1 MSRHSTAHYFLEGLV
16 DLGVDYI
23 FANLGTDHVSLIEE
37 MARWDKEG
45 RKHPEMILCP
55 HEVVAVH
62 MAGGYA
68 LATGR
73 GQAALVH
80 VDAGTANACMAIQN
94 LFRYRLPVMLFAGRA
109 PHTLHGEL
117 TGSRDTYV
125 HFVQDP
131 FDIASIVRPYVKWE
145 YSLPSGV
152 VVKEALARASAF
164 AHSDPPGPVY
174 MMLPRETLA
183 EQWDDADMPAYPP
196 ARYGSVQA
204 GGVAPAQAEAIA
216 KELMS
221 AENPV
226 AFAAYLGRKPQAVAV
241 LDRLARTCGI
251 RVAEF
256 NSIDLNIP
264 QDSPCFAGSDPLPLL
279 EQADLG
285 LLLDSD
291 VPFVPQY
298 ARRANAMKWIQ
309 IDIDPLKSDFPM
321 WGFPTDMR
329 IQGDCATILQQVL
342 DVVEARADDTYRRRV
357 SERIASWS
365 GVREASAKRRA
376 AASANKGVAGA
387 LNPAFVFA
395 TLSGKLS
402 QEDVVLNEAIR
413 NGPVLQE
420 HLTRTR
426 PRSYVGLAGGG
437 LGFSGGMALGLK
449 LAQPDRRIVHVIGDG
464 GFHFSS
470 PDSVYAV
477 AQQYQIPILTVV
489 LDNGGWQAVKSAVQR
504 VYPKGIAAE
513 TDQFQSR
520 LTSGRQGEQR
530 DFSAA
535 DAPSAPMAKPSASR
549 TNSPMPST
557 AALQHLMT
565 ARPPCCM
572 FTSRGCR
579 IWRQREGKFNEDA
592 GPDFVLGHLVD
603 RDCRDDFRIS
613 PGRPR
618 EISEQA
624 DSHHCRIRGRRRQRH
639 HRARFRAETVRKP
652 WAARDRREQARRRRH
667 RCHRVCRKISA

>member
-1 MSRHSTAHYFLEGLV
+1 MGRHSTAHYFLEGLV
-16 DLGVDYI
+16 DLGVEYI

-73 GQAALVH
+73 GQAVLVH

-117 TGSRDTYV
+117 TGSRDSYV

-164 AHSDPPGPVY
+164 AQSDPPGPVY

-183 EQWDDADMPAYPP
+183 EEWDEAAMPAYPP
-196 ARYGSVQA
+196 ARYGSVHA
-204 GGVAPAQAEAIA
+204 GGIEPARADAIA
-216 KELMS
+216 KTLM
-221 AENPV
+221 AADNPV
-226 AFAAYLGRKPQAVAV
+226 AFAAYLGRKPQAVAI
-241 LDRLARTCGI
+241 LDRLARATGV

-264 QDSPCFAGSDPLPLL
+264 QDSPCFAGADPLPLL
-279 EQADLG
+279 EHADLG

-291 VPFVPQY
+291 VPFVPKY
-298 ARRANAMKWIQ
+298 AARANAMKWIQ

-329 IQGDCATILQQVL
+329 IQGDCAVVLQQVL
-342 DVVEARADDTYRRRV
+342 GAVEARADDAYRKRIA
-357 SERIASWS
+357 ERIASWS
-365 GVREASAKRRA
+365 SAREASAERRA
-376 AASANKGVAGA
+376 TAGANQGVAGA

-395 TLSGKLS
+395 TLSAKLS
-402 QEDVVLNEAIR
+402 QDDVVLNEAIR

-420 HLTRTR
+420 HVTRTR
-426 PRSYVGLAGGG
+426 PQSYVGLAGGG

-449 LAQPDRRIVHVIGDG
+449 LARSDRRIVQVIGDG

-477 AQQYQIPILTVV
+477 AQQYQIPIFTIV

-520 LTSGRQGEQR
+520 LMSGRQGDRR
-530 DFSAA
+530 DFSDVARAFGAYGECVTEPDELAA
-535 DAPSAPMAKPSASR
+535 AIDRAF
-549 TNSPMPST
+549 
-557 AALQHLMT
+557 AALDD
-565 ARPPCCM
+565 
-572 FTSRGCR
+572 
-579 IWRQREGKFNEDA
+579 GKA
-592 GPDFVLGHLVD
+592 AVLHVHVTRL
-603 RDCRDDFRIS
+603 
-613 PGRPR
+613 
-618 EISEQA
+618 
-624 DSHHCRIRGRRRQRH
+624 
-639 HRARFRAETVRKP
+639 
-652 WAARDRREQARRRRH
+652 
-667 RCHRVCRKISA
+667 

>member
-1 MSRHSTAHYFLEGLV
+1 MSRHSTAHHFLQGLV

-73 GQAALVH
+73 GQAVFVH

-109 PHTLHGEL
+109 PFTLHGEL
-117 TGSRDTYV
+117 PASRDTYV

-131 FDIASIVRPYVKWE
+131 FDIAGIVRPYVKWE

-164 AHSDPPGPVY
+164 AQSDPPGPVY

-196 ARYGSVQA
+196 ARFGSVRA
-204 GGVAPAQAEAIA
+204 GGIEPARVDAIA
-216 KELMS
+216 DTLMA
-221 AENPV
+221 AENPI
-226 AFAAYLGRKPQAVAV
+226 ALTAYLGRRPRAVAV
-241 LDRLARTCGI
+241 LERLARTCGI

-256 NSIDLNIP
+256 NSIDLNMP
-264 QDSPCFAGSDPLPLL
+264 QDSPCFAGFDPLPLM
-279 EQADLG
+279 ETADLG

-291 VPFVPQY
+291 VPYIPQY
-298 ARRANAMKWIQ
+298 AKRAGAIKWIQ
-309 IDIDPLKSDFPM
+309 IDVDPLKSDFPM

-329 IQGDCATILQQVL
+329 VQGDCTTVLQQVL
-342 DVVEARADDTYRRRV
+342 AAVEARADDAYRQRV
-357 SERIASWS
+357 AARVARWS
-365 GVREASAKRRA
+365 STREQIAKRRA
-376 AASANKGVAGA
+376 AASANRGVSGA
-387 LNPAFVFA
+387 LSPAFVFA
-395 TLSGKLS
+395 TLNAKLS
-402 QEDVVLNEAIR
+402 QNDIVINEAIR
-413 NGPVLQE
+413 NAPALQE
-420 HLTRTR
+420 HITRTQ
-426 PRSYVGLAGGG
+426 PQTYVGLAGGG

-449 LAQPDRRIVHVIGDG
+449 LAQSDRRIVQVIGDG

-477 AQQYQIPILTVV
+477 AQQYRIPIFTVV

-520 LTSGRQGEQR
+520 LTSGRQGEAR
-530 DFSAA
+530 DFSAVA
-535 DAPSAPMAKPSASR
+535 QAFGAHGECVAEPDDLAAAIDR
-549 TNSPMPST
+549 CL
-557 AALQHLMT
+557 AALDD
-565 ARPPCCM
+565 
-572 FTSRGCR
+572 
-579 IWRQREGKFNEDA
+579 GKA
-592 GPDFVLGHLVD
+592 AVLHVHITRL
-603 RDCRDDFRIS
+603 
-613 PGRPR
+613 
-618 EISEQA
+618 
-624 DSHHCRIRGRRRQRH
+624 
-639 HRARFRAETVRKP
+639 
-652 WAARDRREQARRRRH
+652 
-667 RCHRVCRKISA
+667 

>member
-1 MSRHSTAHYFLEGLV
+1 MARYSTAHYFLEGLV
-16 DLGVDYI
+16 DLGVEYI

-37 MARWDKEG
+37 IARWDKEG
-45 RKHPEMILCP
+45 RRHPEMILCP
-55 HEVVAVH
+55 HEIVAVH

-73 GQAALVH
+73 AQAVLVH
-80 VDAGTANACMAIQN
+80 VDAGTANACMAVQN
-94 LFRYRLPVMLFAGRA
+94 LFRYRLPVLLFAGRA

-152 VVKEALARASAF
+152 VVKEALARAGAF

-183 EQWDDADMPAYPP
+183 EEWDESAMPAYPA
-196 ARYGSVQA
+196 ARYGSVKV
-204 GGVAPAQAEAIA
+204 GGVEPARANAIAQA
-216 KELMS
+216 LMD

-226 AFAAYLGRKPQAVAV
+226 AFAAYLGRKPEAVAI
-241 LDRLARTCGI
+241 LDHLARTCGI
-251 RVAEF
+251 RVVEF

-298 ARRANAMKWIQ
+298 AKRAGAIKWIQ
-309 IDIDPLKSDFPM
+309 IDIDPLKADFPM
-321 WGFPTDMR
+321 WGFATDLR
-329 IQGDCATILQQVL
+329 VQGDCATVLSQVL
-342 DVVEARADDTYRRRV
+342 EAVEARADDAYRNRV
-357 SERIASWS
+357 TERIASWS
-365 GVREASAKRRA
+365 DARETSARRRA
-376 AASANKGVAGA
+376 TAGTNKGVSGA

-395 TLSGKLS
+395 TLGARLS
-402 QEDVVLNEAIR
+402 PDDVVLNEAIR
-413 NGPVLQE
+413 NGPILQE
-420 HLTRTR
+420 NVTRTR
-426 PRSYVGLAGGG
+426 PKSYVGLAGGG

-449 LAQPDRRIVHVIGDG
+449 LAQPGHRIVQVIGDG

-504 VYPKGIAAE
+504 VYPKGFAAE

-520 LTSGRQGEQR
+520 LMSGRQGERR
-530 DFSAA
+530 DFSDVARAFGAYGECVTEPDDLSAA
-535 DAPSAPMAKPSASR
+535 ITRAF
-549 TNSPMPST
+549 
-557 AALQHLMT
+557 AALDD
-565 ARPPCCM
+565 
-572 FTSRGCR
+572 
-579 IWRQREGKFNEDA
+579 GKA
-592 GPDFVLGHLVD
+592 AVLHIKVTRL
-603 RDCRDDFRIS
+603 
-613 PGRPR
+613 
-618 EISEQA
+618 
-624 DSHHCRIRGRRRQRH
+624 
-639 HRARFRAETVRKP
+639 
-652 WAARDRREQARRRRH
+652 
-667 RCHRVCRKISA
+667 

>member
-1 MSRHSTAHYFLEGLV
+1 MRRSTAHYFLEGLV

-73 GQAALVH
+73 AQAVLVH

-117 TGSRDTYV
+117 RGSRDSYV

-152 VVKEALARASAF
+152 VVKEALARAGAF

-183 EQWDDADMPAYPP
+183 EEWDEADMPAYPP
-196 ARYGSVQA
+196 ARYGSVHA
-204 GGVAPAQAEAIA
+204 GGIEPARAEAIA
-216 KELMS
+216 KSLME

-226 AFAAYLGRKPQAVAV
+226 AFAAYLGRKPQAVAA
-241 LDRLARTCGI
+241 LEALARACGI

-264 QDSPCFAGSDPLPLL
+264 QDSPCYAGIDPLPLL
-279 EQADLG
+279 EGADLG
-285 LLLDSD
+285 LLLNSD
-291 VPFVPQY
+291 VPFVPQS
-298 ARRANAMKWIQ
+298 AKRANAMKWIQ

-329 IQGDCATILQQVL
+329 VQGDCAIVLQQVL
-342 DVVEARADDTYRRRV
+342 EAVEARADDGYRKRV
-357 SERIASWS
+357 AARITSWS
-365 GVREASAKRRA
+365 SARETAANRRA
-376 AASANKGVAGA
+376 VASANKGASGA

-402 QEDVVLNEAIR
+402 QADIVLNEAIR
-413 NGPVLQE
+413 NGPILQE
-420 HLTRTR
+420 HIRRTQ
-426 PRSYVGLAGGG
+426 PQSYVGLAGGG

-449 LAQPDRRIVHVIGDG
+449 LAQPNRRIVQVIGDG

-489 LDNGGWQAVKSAVQR
+489 LDNGGWQAVKSATQR

-520 LTSGRQGEQR
+520 LMSGRQGERR
-530 DFSAA
+530 DFSEIAKAFGAFGECVREPDALAA
-535 DAPSAPMAKPSASR
+535 AIDRAL
-549 TNSPMPST
+549 
-557 AALQHLMT
+557 AALT
-565 ARPPCCM
+565 D
-572 FTSRGCR
+572 
-579 IWRQREGKFNEDA
+579 GKA
-592 GPDFVLGHLVD
+592 AVLHVHVTRL
-603 RDCRDDFRIS
+603 
-613 PGRPR
+613 
-618 EISEQA
+618 
-624 DSHHCRIRGRRRQRH
+624 
-639 HRARFRAETVRKP
+639 
-652 WAARDRREQARRRRH
+652 
-667 RCHRVCRKISA
+667 

>member
-1 MSRHSTAHYFLEGLV
+1 MSSHSAAHYFLEGLV

-37 MARWDKEG
+37 IALWDKQG
-45 RKHPEMILCP
+45 RKHPQIILCP
-55 HEVVAVH
+55 HEIVAVH

-68 LATGR
+68 LATGK
-73 GQAALVH
+73 GQAVFVH

-109 PHTLHGEL
+109 PFTLHGEL
-117 TGSRDTYV
+117 PGSRDTYV

-164 AHSDPPGPVY
+164 MHSDPPGPVY

-183 EQWDDADMPAYPP
+183 EHWDEAAMPAYNP
-196 ARYGSVQA
+196 ARYGGVQA
-204 GGVAPAQAEAIA
+204 GGIDQARVETIA
-216 KELMS
+216 DQLM
-221 AENPV
+221 AAKNPI
-226 AFAAYLGRKPQAVAV
+226 ALTAYLGRKPSAVAV

-264 QDSPCFAGSDPLPLL
+264 QDSPCFAGFDPLPLL

-298 ARRANAMKWIQ
+298 AKRVDAIKWIQ

-329 IQGDCATILQQVL
+329 VQGDCASVLQQVL
-342 DVVEARADDTYRRRV
+342 DAVEARADDAYRRQV
-357 SERIASWS
+357 AARIAGW
-365 GVREASAKRRA
+365 GEVREAAAKRRA
-376 AASANKGVAGA
+376 AAAVNPGVSGA
-387 LNPAFVFA
+387 INPSYLFSVLNTRLAQDDIVI
-395 TLSGKLS
+395 
-402 QEDVVLNEAIR
+402 NEAIR
-413 NGPVLQE
+413 NAPLLQDQV
-420 HLTRTR
+420 HRTQ
-426 PRSYVGLAGGG
+426 PLSYVGLAGGG

-449 LAQPDRRIVHVIGDG
+449 LAQPHRRVVQIIGDG

-470 PDSVYAV
+470 PDSVYAT
-477 AQQYQIPILTVV
+477 AQLYQIPILTVV

-504 VYPKGIAAE
+504 VYPKGTAAE
-513 TDQFQSR
+513 TNSFQSR

-530 DFSAA
+530 RFSDVAQAFGAYGERVSDPETLAA
-535 DAPSAPMAKPSASR
+535 AIDR
-549 TNSPMPST
+549 CL
-557 AALQHLMT
+557 AALDD
-565 ARPPCCM
+565 
-572 FTSRGCR
+572 
-579 IWRQREGKFNEDA
+579 GKA
-592 GPDFVLGHLVD
+592 AVLHVQITPL
-603 RDCRDDFRIS
+603 
-613 PGRPR
+613 
-618 EISEQA
+618 
-624 DSHHCRIRGRRRQRH
+624 
-639 HRARFRAETVRKP
+639 
-652 WAARDRREQARRRRH
+652 
-667 RCHRVCRKISA
+667 

>member
-1 MSRHSTAHYFLEGLV
+1 MSRHSAAHYFLEGLV
-16 DLGVDYI
+16 DLGVEYI

-55 HEVVAVH
+55 HEIVAVH

-73 GQAALVH
+73 GQAVFVH

-117 TGSRDTYV
+117 PASRDTYV

-164 AHSDPPGPVY
+164 AQSDPPGPVY

-183 EQWDDADMPAYPP
+183 EEWDDAAMPSYAP
-196 ARYGSVQA
+196 ARYGSVQS
-204 GGVAPAQAEAIA
+204 GGVEPARAEAIA
-216 KELMS
+216 TALM
-221 AENPV
+221 AADNPV
-226 AFAAYLGRKPQAVAV
+226 AFTAYLGRKPQAVAA
-241 LDRLARTCGI
+241 LDRLSRLCGI
-251 RVAEF
+251 RVVEF

-279 EQADLG
+279 EHADLG
-285 LLLDSD
+285 LILDSD

-298 ARRANAMKWIQ
+298 ARRANAIKWIQ
-309 IDIDPLKSDFPM
+309 IDIDPLKADFPM
-321 WGFPTDMR
+321 WGFATDMR
-329 IQGDCATILQQVL
+329 IQGDCAIVLQQVL
-342 DVVEARADDTYRRRV
+342 DAVEARADDAFRRRIA
-357 SERIASWS
+357 ERIAGW
-365 GVREASAKRRA
+365 GTAREAAAKRRA
-376 AASANKGVAGA
+376 TTSANQGVSGA

-395 TLSGKLS
+395 TLSAKLS
-402 QEDVVLNEAIR
+402 QDDLVLNEAIR
-413 NGPVLQE
+413 NGPILQE
-420 HLTRTR
+420 HVTRTK
-426 PRSYVGLAGGG
+426 PQSYVGLAGGG

-449 LAQPDRRIVHVIGDG
+449 LAQPNRRVVQVIGDG

-477 AQQYQIPILTVV
+477 AQQYQIPILTIV

-513 TDQFQSR
+513 TDEFQSR
-520 LTSGRQGEQR
+520 LMSGRQGEQR
-530 DFSAA
+530 DFSAVA
-535 DAPSAPMAKPSASR
+535 RAFGAHGERVAEPGDLSAAIDRAF
-549 TNSPMPST
+549 
-557 AALQHLMT
+557 AALDD
-565 ARPPCCM
+565 
-572 FTSRGCR
+572 
-579 IWRQREGKFNEDA
+579 GKA
-592 GPDFVLGHLVD
+592 AVLHIHVTRL
-603 RDCRDDFRIS
+603 
-613 PGRPR
+613 
-618 EISEQA
+618 
-624 DSHHCRIRGRRRQRH
+624 
-639 HRARFRAETVRKP
+639 
-652 WAARDRREQARRRRH
+652 
-667 RCHRVCRKISA
+667 

>member
-1 MSRHSTAHYFLEGLV
+1 MSRHTTAHHFLEGLV

-45 RKHPEMILCP
+45 RRHPEMILCP

-73 GQAALVH
+73 GQAVLVH

-109 PHTLHGEL
+109 PYTLHGEL
-117 TGSRDTYV
+117 PGSRDTYV

-164 AHSDPPGPVY
+164 AQSDPPGPVY

-183 EQWDDADMPAYPP
+183 EEWDDADMPAYPP

-204 GGVAPAQAEAIA
+204 GGIEPARVEAIA
-216 KELMS
+216 KALMA
-221 AENPV
+221 AENPI
-226 AFAAYLGRKPQAVAV
+226 ALTAYLGRKPGAVAV
-241 LDRLARTCGI
+241 LEQLARACGI

-256 NSIDLNIP
+256 NSIDLNIS
-264 QDSPCFAGSDPLPLL
+264 QNSPCFAGFDPQPLL
-279 EQADLG
+279 ETADLG

-291 VPFVPQY
+291 VPFIPQY
-298 ARRANAMKWIQ
+298 ARHAGAIKWIQ
-309 IDIDPLKSDFPM
+309 IDIDPLKSEFPM

-329 IQGDCATILQQVL
+329 IQGDCATVLRQVL
-342 DVVEARADDTYRRRV
+342 DAVEPRADEAYRRRIAA
-357 SERIASWS
+357 RIASWS
-365 GVREASAKRRA
+365 AARDQMTTRRA
-376 AASANKGVAGA
+376 AASANRGAPGA
-387 LNPAFVFA
+387 LSPAFLFA
-395 TLSGKLS
+395 TLSAKLS
-402 QEDVVLNEAIR
+402 QDDIVINEAIR
-413 NGPVLQE
+413 NAPVLQE
-420 HLTRTR
+420 HVSRTR
-426 PRSYVGLAGGG
+426 PASYVGLAGGG

-449 LAQPDRRIVHVIGDG
+449 LAQPDRRIVQVIGDG

-477 AQQYQIPILTVV
+477 AQQYRLPVLTVV
-489 LDNGGWQAVKSAVQR
+489 VDNGGWQAVKSAVQR

-520 LTSGRQGEQR
+520 LASGRQGEQR
-530 DFSAA
+530 DFSAVA
-535 DAPSAPMAKPSASR
+535 RAFGAHGECVTEPDDL
-549 TNSPMPST
+549 
-557 AALQHLMT
+557 AAAIDRCL
-565 ARPPCCM
+565 AAVDD
-572 FTSRGCR
+572 G
-579 IWRQREGKFNEDA
+579 NA
-592 GPDFVLGHLVD
+592 AVLHVHVTRL
-603 RDCRDDFRIS
+603 
-613 PGRPR
+613 
-618 EISEQA
+618 
-624 DSHHCRIRGRRRQRH
+624 
-639 HRARFRAETVRKP
+639 
-652 WAARDRREQARRRRH
+652 
-667 RCHRVCRKISA
+667 

>member
-1 MSRHSTAHYFLEGLV
+1 MARRSTAHYFLEGLV

-37 MARWDKEG
+37 MARWDKAG
-45 RKHPEMILCP
+45 RRHPEVMLCP

-68 LATGR
+68 LTTGR
-73 GQAALVH
+73 AQAVLVH

-109 PHTLHGEL
+109 PYTLHGEL
-117 TGSRDTYV
+117 KGSRDTYV

-145 YSLPSGV
+145 YSLPSGIV
-152 VVKEALARASAF
+152 VREALARASAF

-183 EQWDDADMPAYPP
+183 EEWDEAAMPPYPP
-196 ARYGSVQA
+196 ARYGAVQA
-204 GGVAPAQAEAIA
+204 GGIEPARAEAIA
-216 KELMS
+216 QSLMA

-226 AFAAYLGRKPQAVAV
+226 AFTAYLGRKPGAVAV

-256 NSIDLNIP
+256 NSIHLNIP
-264 QDSPCFAGSDPLPLL
+264 QFSPCYAGIDPVPLL

-285 LLLDSD
+285 LLLDTD
-291 VPFVPQY
+291 VPFVPQSVK
-298 ARRANAMKWIQ
+298 RAGAIKWIQ
-309 IDIDPLKSDFPM
+309 IDLDPLKSDFPM
-321 WGFPTDMR
+321 WGFATDTR
-329 IQGDCATILQQVL
+329 IAGDSGIILKQVL
-342 DVVEARADDTYRRRV
+342 DAVEARADDAYRRRV
-357 SERIASWS
+357 AARIASWS
-365 GVREASAKRRA
+365 PAREQAASRRA
-376 AASANKGVAGA
+376 AASANKGVSGA

-402 QEDVVLNEAIR
+402 QDDVVLNEAIR
-413 NGPVLQE
+413 NGPILQE

-449 LAQPDRRIVHVIGDG
+449 LARPDCRIVQVIGDG

-477 AQQYQIPILTVV
+477 AQQYQIPIFTVV
-489 LDNGGWQAVKSAVQR
+489 LDNGGWQAVKSATQR

-520 LTSGRQGEQR
+520 LTSGRQGERR
-530 DFSAA
+530 DFSAIA
-535 DAPSAPMAKPSASR
+535 KAFGAHGECVTEPDALTPAIER
-549 TNSPMPST
+549 CL
-557 AALQHLMT
+557 AALDDGN
-565 ARPPCCM
+565 A
-572 FTSRGCR
+572 
-579 IWRQREGKFNEDA
+579 A
-592 GPDFVLGHLVD
+592 VLHVHVTRL
-603 RDCRDDFRIS
+603 
-613 PGRPR
+613 
-618 EISEQA
+618 
-624 DSHHCRIRGRRRQRH
+624 
-639 HRARFRAETVRKP
+639 
-652 WAARDRREQARRRRH
+652 
-667 RCHRVCRKISA
+667 

>member
-37 MARWDKEG
+37 LARWDKED
-45 RKHPEMILCP
+45 RKHPGIILCP

-73 GQAALVH
+73 SQAVFVH

-109 PHTLHGEL
+109 PYTLHGEL
-117 TGSRDTYV
+117 TGSRDAYV

-164 AHSDPPGPVY
+164 AQSDPPGPVY

-183 EQWDDADMPAYPP
+183 EEWDDAEMPAYPAARHGGVQSGGIDP
-196 ARYGSVQA
+196 ARVDA
-204 GGVAPAQAEAIA
+204 IAEA
-216 KELMS
+216 LMA
-221 AENPV
+221 AENPI
-226 AFAAYLGRKPQAVAV
+226 ALTAYLGRRPQAVAV
-241 LDRLARTCGI
+241 LERLAQASGI

-256 NSIDLNIP
+256 NSIDLNIS
-264 QDSPCFAGSDPLPLL
+264 QDSPCFAGFDPLPLL
-279 EQADLG
+279 ETADLG

-291 VPFVPQY
+291 VPFIPKY
-298 ARRANAMKWIQ
+298 ARRADAIKWIQ

-321 WGFPTDMR
+321 WGFATDMR
-329 IQGDCATILQQVL
+329 IQGDCAVVLRQVL
-342 DVVEARADDTYRRRV
+342 DAVEARADNAFRKRV
-357 SERIASWS
+357 TERIASWS
-365 GVREASAKRRA
+365 GAREQAAKRKA
-376 AASANKGVAGA
+376 AASINKGVSGA
-387 LNPAFVFA
+387 LGAPFVFA
-395 TLSGKLS
+395 TLNGKLS
-402 QEDVVLNEAIR
+402 QDDIVINEAIR
-413 NGPVLQE
+413 NGPILQE
-420 HLTRTR
+420 HITRTQ

-449 LAQPDRRIVHVIGDG
+449 LAEPDRRIVQIIGDG

-513 TDQFQSR
+513 TNEFQSR
-520 LTSGRQGEQR
+520 LLSGRQGETR
-530 DFSAA
+530 DFSAVA
-535 DAPSAPMAKPSASR
+535 RAFGAYGECVTEPDELAAAIDR
-549 TNSPMPST
+549 CL
-557 AALQHLMT
+557 AALDDGKAAVLHVHI
-565 ARPPCCM
+565 
-572 FTSRGCR
+572 TS
-579 IWRQREGKFNEDA
+579 
-592 GPDFVLGHLVD
+592 L
-603 RDCRDDFRIS
+603 
-613 PGRPR
+613 
-618 EISEQA
+618 
-624 DSHHCRIRGRRRQRH
+624 
-639 HRARFRAETVRKP
+639 
-652 WAARDRREQARRRRH
+652 
-667 RCHRVCRKISA
+667 

>member
-1 MSRHSTAHYFLEGLV
+1 MSRHSTAHHFLEGLV
-16 DLGVDYI
+16 DLDVDYI

-37 MARWDKEG
+37 MARWDREG
-45 RKHPEMILCP
+45 RRHPEMILCP
-55 HEVVAVH
+55 HEIVAVH
-62 MAGGYA
+62 MAAGYA

-73 GQAALVH
+73 GQAVFVH

-109 PHTLHGEL
+109 PYTLHGEL

-164 AHSDPPGPVY
+164 AQSDPPGPVY

-183 EQWDDADMPAYPP
+183 EEWDDADMPAYPP
-196 ARYGSVQA
+196 ARYGSLQA
-204 GGVAPAQAEAIA
+204 GGIEPARVDAIA
-216 KELMS
+216 EQLMT
-221 AENPV
+221 AENPI
-226 AFAAYLGRKPQAVAV
+226 ALTAYLGRKPQAAAV
-241 LDRLARTCGI
+241 LDRLAQTCGI

-256 NSIDLNIP
+256 NSIDLNIS
-264 QDSPCFAGSDPLPLL
+264 QDSPCFAGFDPLPLI

-291 VPFVPQY
+291 VPFIPQY
-298 ARRANAMKWIQ
+298 AKRAGAIKWIQ

-329 IQGDCATILQQVL
+329 IQGDCMTVLQQVL
-342 DVVEARADDTYRRRV
+342 DAVEARADDAWRRRV
-357 SERIASWS
+357 TERIAGW
-365 GVREASAKRRA
+365 GGAREAAAKRRA
-376 AASANKGVAGA
+376 AASASKGVSGA
-387 LNPAFVFA
+387 LNPAFLFA
-395 TLSGKLS
+395 TLNGKLS
-402 QEDVVLNEAIR
+402 QDDIVVNEAIR
-413 NGPVLQE
+413 NAPILQE
-420 HLTRTR
+420 HITRTT
-426 PRSYVGLAGGG
+426 PGSYVGLAGGG

-449 LAQPDRRIVHVIGDG
+449 LAQPDRRIVQVIGDG

-477 AQQYQIPILTVV
+477 AQQYQIPILTIV

-520 LTSGRQGEQR
+520 LASGRQGERR
-530 DFSAA
+530 DFSAV
-535 DAPSAPMAKPSASR
+535 AKAFGAHGECVTEPDHLAAAIDR
-549 TNSPMPST
+549 CL
-557 AALQHLMT
+557 AALDD
-565 ARPPCCM
+565 
-572 FTSRGCR
+572 
-579 IWRQREGKFNEDA
+579 GKA
-592 GPDFVLGHLVD
+592 AVLHVHVTRL
-603 RDCRDDFRIS
+603 
-613 PGRPR
+613 
-618 EISEQA
+618 
-624 DSHHCRIRGRRRQRH
+624 
-639 HRARFRAETVRKP
+639 
-652 WAARDRREQARRRRH
+652 
-667 RCHRVCRKISA
+667 

>member
-1 MSRHSTAHYFLEGLV
+1 MARYSAAHFFLEGLV

-23 FANLGTDHVSLIEE
+23 FANLGTDHVSIIEE
-37 MARWDKEG
+37 MARWDRRG

-68 LATGR
+68 LATGKC
-73 GQAALVH
+73 QAVLVH

-117 TGSRDTYV
+117 RGSRDTYV

-183 EQWDDADMPAYPP
+183 EEWDEAEMPSYPP
-196 ARYGSVQA
+196 SRYGSVRA
-204 GGVAPAQAEAIA
+204 GGIEPARADAIA
-216 KELMS
+216 RELMA

-226 AFAAYLGRKPQAVAV
+226 AFAAYLGRKPQAVTV

-264 QDSPCFAGSDPLPLL
+264 QDSPCYAGIDPLALL
-279 EQADLG
+279 DDADLG
-285 LLLDSD
+285 LLLDTD
-291 VPFVPQY
+291 VPFVPHSKR
-298 ARRANAMKWIQ
+298 AREMKWVQ
-309 IDIDPLKSDFPM
+309 IDIDPLKADFPM
-321 WGFPTDMR
+321 WGFATDTR
-329 IQGDCATILQQVL
+329 IQGDSGIILNQVL
-342 DVVEARADDTYRRRV
+342 EAVEARADGAYHKRV
-357 SERIASWS
+357 AARIESWNS
-365 GVREASAKRRA
+365 AREASAKRRA
-376 AASANKGVAGA
+376 AASGNKGISGA
-387 LNPAFVFA
+387 INPAFVFA
-395 TLSGKLS
+395 TLSDRLS
-402 QEDVVLNEAIR
+402 QDDVVLNEAIR
-413 NGPVLQE
+413 NGPVLQD
-420 HLTRTR
+420 HLKRTR
-426 PRSYVGLAGGG
+426 PQSYVGLAGGG

-449 LAQPDRRIVHVIGDG
+449 LARPKRRIVQVIGDG

-470 PDSVYAV
+470 ADSVYAV
-477 AQQYQIPILTVV
+477 AQQYQLPIFTIV
-489 LDNGGWQAVKSAVQR
+489 LDNGGWQAVKSATQR

-520 LTSGRQGEQR
+520 LMSGRQGERR
-530 DFSAA
+530 DFSDVAKAFGAHGECIREPDDVALAIERCLAA
-535 DAPSAPMAKPSASR
+535 VDDGK
-549 TNSPMPST
+549 
-557 AALQHLMT
+557 AA
-565 ARPPCCM
+565 
-572 FTSRGCR
+572 
-579 IWRQREGKFNEDA
+579 
-592 GPDFVLGHLVD
+592 VLHVHVTRL
-603 RDCRDDFRIS
+603 
-613 PGRPR
+613 
-618 EISEQA
+618 
-624 DSHHCRIRGRRRQRH
+624 
-639 HRARFRAETVRKP
+639 
-652 WAARDRREQARRRRH
+652 
-667 RCHRVCRKISA
+667 